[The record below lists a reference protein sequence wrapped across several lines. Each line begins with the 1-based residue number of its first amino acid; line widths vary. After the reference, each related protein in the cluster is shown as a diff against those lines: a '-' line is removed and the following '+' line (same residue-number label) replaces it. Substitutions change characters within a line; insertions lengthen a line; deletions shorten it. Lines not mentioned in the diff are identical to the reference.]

1 MEIASLKRFA
11 FIKIVR
17 YLEDNQKRLLFF
29 TPTEE
34 LHGGNIFSKMSNN
47 YTVIQPYIEMID
59 GEFITKMN
67 NNVQNIA
74 VYVDPN
80 YQIVNGQR
88 IAFEQNLIE
97 KKSSGKK

>member
-1 MEIASLKRFA
+1 
-11 FIKIVR
+11 
-17 YLEDNQKRLLFF
+17 
-29 TPTEE
+29 
-34 LHGGNIFSKMSNN
+34 MSNN

-80 YQIVNGQR
+80 Y
-88 IAFEQNLIE
+88 
-97 KKSSGKK
+97 